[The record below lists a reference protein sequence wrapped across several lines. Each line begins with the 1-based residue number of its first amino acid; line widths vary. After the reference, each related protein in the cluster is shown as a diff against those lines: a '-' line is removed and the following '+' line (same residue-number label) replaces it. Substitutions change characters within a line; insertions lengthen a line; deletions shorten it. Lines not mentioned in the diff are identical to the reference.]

1 MNPGPVGPVNMA
13 GWVMLET
20 TGTTET
26 YRPRVLAVDVESE
39 GMERLCSILAP
50 AGYDVLHARGAEA
63 RQAADLVLLDVKQP
77 GTDGLAAY
85 RRLQAELGAPS
96 VPVLMLTRRADRQ
109 LRRQVLEAGV
119 DDVLTTEPLDPLELK
134 VRVHT
139 LLELK
144 AHRER
149 GGERAEEL
157 LDPRARWVE
166 MERLARVGTLA
177 ADVAQNLDHISA
189 GLQQALGHVRE
200 RAKQGLPP
208 DADELK
214 KLGVAGEQ
222 MRLYGQHLL
231 SLGPTNPKDIQR
243 FDLRELV
250 PGVVERMRGNGRLGS
265 SELTVLLPE
274 DPIAVVFNRRQ
285 LEQVLVELLA
295 NAAQAVEDVKD
306 RPHRIHVGVEMPD
319 MFGDFGPR
327 LFVKD
332 TGIGIFEDELQ
343 AVFEPYYTTKPPEK
357 GAGLGLTVAR
367 ALVESMGGKLTVQS
381 RVNLGSTFTVELP
394 EQTSSW

>member
-1 MNPGPVGPVNMA
+1 
-13 GWVMLET
+13 MLET
-20 TGTTET
+20 TGTTEA

-50 AGYDVLHARGAEA
+50 AGYDVLPAGGA
-63 RQAADLVLLDVKQP
+63 QAHQPADLVLLDVERP

-85 RRLQAELGAPS
+85 RRLQAELGGPP

-109 LRRQVLEAGV
+109 TRRQVLEAGV
-119 DDVLTTEPLDPLELK
+119 DDLLTTEPLDPLELK

-149 GGERAEEL
+149 GGQRAEEL
-157 LDPRARWVE
+157 LDPRTRWVE

-177 ADVAQNLDHISA
+177 ADVAQNLGHIGE
-189 GLQQALGHVRE
+189 GLQRALGHVRE
-200 RAKQGLPP
+200 RAVQGLPP
-208 DADELK
+208 DAEELK

-250 PGVVERMRGNGRLGS
+250 PAVVERLRDNGRL
-265 SELTVLLPE
+265 LTAEVTVVLPE

-295 NAAQAVEDVKD
+295 NAAEAVECVMD
-306 RPHRIHVGVEMPD
+306 RPRRIHVGVEMPD